1 MVAYDRRIADAGGV
15 DLFAVAFGGGDG
27 HVVFNPP
34 GTLRESCTRIV
45 EFADTTRRDNLRTFP
60 EFDSLDAVS
69 KHGVSVGLVTV
80 AAARRLDLVV
90 PGAGE
95 RQVFARLMGA
105 GGFDPSWPA
114 TFVHDHAQVRV
125 WADAA
130 AATCNVVY
138 PLGVPH
144 QIATEQDE
152 E

>member
-15 DLFAVAFGGGDG
+15 DLFTVAIGGGDG

-34 GTLRESCTRIV
+34 GRLRESYTRIV
-45 EFADTTRRDNLRTFP
+45 EFADTTRRDNRTFP

-95 RQVFARLMGA
+95 QQAFARLMGA
-105 GGFDPSWPA
+105 RGFDPLWPA
-114 TFVHDHAQVRV
+114 TFVHDHAQIRV

-130 AATCNVVY
+130 AVTGNVVY
-138 PLGVPH
+138 PLEVPR
-144 QIATEQDE
+144 QIAREQDE

>member
-1 MVAYDRRIADAGGV
+1 VAYDRRIADAGGV
-15 DLFAVAFGGGDG
+15 NLFAVAIGGGDG
-27 HVVFNPP
+27 HVVLDPP
-34 GTLRESCTRIV
+34 GTLRESYTRIV
-45 EFADTTRRDNLRTFP
+45 EFADTTRRDNLGIFP
-60 EFDSLDAVS
+60 KFALDAVS
-69 KHGVSVGLVTV
+69 THGVSVGLVT
-80 AAARRLDLVV
+80 AAAAWRLDVVV

-95 RQVFARLMGA
+95 QQAFARLVGA

-114 TFVHDHAQVRV
+114 TFVYDHAQVRV

-130 AATCNVVY
+130 AATGNVVD